1 MVFRHGCR
9 SDLYCTKAYICAR
22 LFQILMSQSYNQL
35 RAMLSITKASLRAML
50 RSPSAVVFSIFF
62 PLIFILVFGFIGSG
76 GGTTYK
82 VVLDK
87 KSDTLNALYGAL
99 KENKYIRFVQLQNDA
114 ALQSDLLKGRLT
126 GVLYI
131 QKNTDLSTAPY
142 SVRFSSTTASAD
154 KTASFLPLLE
164 TTISKIDKQVYSN
177 RQTYVQLLEPQIKTV
192 REYRTIDFILPGQLG
207 FSLLSAGIFGVAFLF
222 FNLRQQ
228 LVLKRFFATPIK
240 RGYIVL
246 GEGLS
251 RVIFQLLTAVVIVL
265 IGHFFFKFTLI
276 HGVLTF
282 VEIMILS
289 FIALLVFMGFG
300 FIISSISKSESSIPP
315 LANIITLP
323 QFLLAGTFF
332 PIDAFPGWLQPIS
345 RALPLTYYNDA
356 MRRIS
361 FEGAHLNNCL
371 PQIGVLI
378 GWGIVA
384 YAIAIK
390 VFRWE

>member
-1 MVFRHGCR
+1 
-9 SDLYCTKAYICAR
+9 
-22 LFQILMSQSYNQL
+22 
-35 RAMLSITKASLRAML
+35 ML
-50 RSPSAVVFSIFF
+50 RSPSAIVFSIFF
-62 PLIFILVFGFIGSG
+62 PLIFILVFGFIGGSG
-76 GGTTYK
+76 GNIYK
-82 VVLDK
+82 IVLDK
-87 KSDTLNALYGAL
+87 QSDTSNALYAAL
-99 KENKYIRFVQLQNDA
+99 KQNKAIRFIEPTNDA
-114 ALQSDLLKGRLT
+114 ALESDLVKGRLT
-126 GVLYI
+126 GVLRI
-131 QKNTDLSTAPY
+131 EKNAAHDSGLYA
-142 SVRFSSTTASAD
+142 VQFRATTASAD
-154 KTASFLPLLE
+154 KYLTFFPYLE
-164 TTISKIDKQVYSN
+164 NIINKIDKQLYAH
-177 RQTYVQLLEPQIKTV
+177 QPTYAQIREPQIRTV

-251 RVIFQLLTAVVIVL
+251 RVIFQMLTAIIIVS
-265 IGHFFFKFTLI
+265 IGHFAFHFTLI

-300 FIISSISKSESSIPP
+300 FIVSGIAKNEGSIPP

-332 PIDAFPGWLQPIS
+332 STDAFPSWLQPICK
-345 RALPLTYYNDA
+345 ALPLTYYNDA
-356 MRRIS
+356 MRKIS
-361 FEGAHLNNCL
+361 FEGAHLTDCL
-371 PQIGVLI
+371 VQLGVLLA
-378 GWGIVA
+378 WGIVA
-384 YAIAIK
+384 YAVAIK

>member
-1 MVFRHGCR
+1 MTQPY
-9 SDLYCTKAYICAR
+9 S
-22 LFQILMSQSYNQL
+22 QL
-35 RAMLSITKASLRAML
+35 RAMLAITKASLRSML

-82 VVLDK
+82 VALAK
-87 KSDTLNALYGAL
+87 GSDTLNALYGSL
-99 KENKYIRFVQLQNDA
+99 RQNKYVRFVEPKNEAELQA
-114 ALQSDLLKGRLT
+114 DLTKGRIT
-126 GVLYI
+126 GVLSI
-131 QKNTDLSTAPY
+131 QKNSNLNAAPY
-142 SVRFSSTTASAD
+142 TVGFSSTTASND
-154 KTASFLPLLE
+154 KFYTFWPMLE
-164 TTISKIDKQVYSN
+164 NTISHIDKQLYSN
-177 RQTYVQLLEPQIKTV
+177 RQTYAQLQEPQIKTV

-240 RGYIVL
+240 RTYIVL

-251 RVIFQLLTAVVIVL
+251 RVIFQMLTAIIVVSL
-265 IGHFFFKFTLI
+265 GHFFFHFTLV

-282 VEIMILS
+282 IEIMILS

-300 FIISSISKSESSIPP
+300 FIISSIAKNESSIPP

-332 PIDAFPGWLQPIS
+332 STDVFPKWLQPIS
-345 RALPLTYYNDA
+345 NALPLT
-356 MRRIS
+356 
-361 FEGAHLNNCL
+361 
-371 PQIGVLI
+371 
-378 GWGIVA
+378 
-384 YAIAIK
+384 
-390 VFRWE
+390 